1 MHLVPAWHKIE
12 RTSIVLGA
20 PASKTNFLN
29 KTPKEDHDEKVSV
42 LMIIMLSLINM
53 MMKILLILGR
63 GGDRLVCPPDSQC
76 PAPLLIFLP
85 RQYWWYLAFIMKNDG
100 KLIQT
105 RIQGES
111 LASWLTT
118 SYLSPPVCSCPSSIP
133 SFGKGKFGIR
143 VAGLVGL
150 HSSPIFHKS
159 PAFPNFRKLLLPN
172 FTRIRNRIIIIA
184 SY

>member
-1 MHLVPAWHKIE
+1 MHLVPGWHKIE

-76 PAPLLIFLP
+76 SAPLLIFLL
-85 RQYWWYLAFIMKNDG
+85 RQY
-100 KLIQT
+100 
-105 RIQGES
+105 
-111 LASWLTT
+111 
-118 SYLSPPVCSCPSSIP
+118 
-133 SFGKGKFGIR
+133 
-143 VAGLVGL
+143 
-150 HSSPIFHKS
+150 
-159 PAFPNFRKLLLPN
+159 
-172 FTRIRNRIIIIA
+172 
-184 SY
+184 